1 LSRKENIFISQED
14 QPHDNDAENDDELY
28 EYMQKKDIDIENL
41 EEPKAEEEEKDSK

>member
-1 LSRKENIFISQED
+1 LSGKENTFISQED
-14 QPHDNDAENDDELY
+14 QLHDNDVENDDELY